1 MTVINPA
8 LPAKE
13 STAALLSLLA
23 SGVVWGVIWLPLKF
37 FAAFGLTGHVIGLT
51 AYAMV
56 AIATLPLIWRE
67 RSLWRPEFGLL
78 ILIGLFFGFAN
89 MAFTT
94 ALMSGSV
101 VRAML
106 LFYLLPAW
114 GAIGGA
120 IFLRE
125 RIGLRRLVAIVLSLG
140 GVFIIMGG
148 VEVLHE
154 PLSVADLCALA
165 AGLFYTAAAIVNR
178 KAHAIPLVSR
188 TLVSFIGCAIVAV
201 CWLALSVPTI
211 PDLSLQVWGLLA
223 LFAFVWLLGGTMLT
237 TFGVTHIQ
245 ASRAAVLM
253 VVELLVAVLSAVWL
267 GGEQLSLMDCMG
279 AVLIIAATLIEASA
293 SQVSNPDERS

>member
-1 MTVINPA
+1 MTAENPA

-13 STAALLSLLA
+13 STAALLALMG
-23 SGVVWGVIWLPLKF
+23 SGMVWGVIWWPLKY
-37 FAAFGLTGHVIGLT
+37 FATFGLTGHVIGLT

-56 AIATLPLIWRE
+56 AIATLPLVWRE
-67 RSLWRPEFGLL
+67 RHQWRPEFGLL
-78 ILIGLFFGFAN
+78 VLIGLFFGFAN

-106 LFYLLPAW
+106 LFYLLPVW

-125 RIGLRRLVAIVLSLG
+125 RIGPRRLVAIVLSLG

-148 VEVLHE
+148 VDVLRE
-154 PLSVADLCALA
+154 PLSVADLCALS
-165 AGLFYTAAAIVNR
+165 AGLFYTAAAIANR
-178 KAHAIPLVSR
+178 KARVIPLISR
-188 TLVSFIGCAIVAV
+188 TLVSFIGCALVAV

-211 PDLSLQVWGLLA
+211 PELSMQTWGLLA

-245 ASRAAVLM
+245 ASRAAVLQ

-267 GGEQLSLMDCMG
+267 GGEQLGLTDCLG
-279 AVLIIAATLIEASA
+279 AVLIVTATLIEAF
-293 SQVSNPDERS
+293 SQSQA

>member
-1 MTVINPA
+1 MTAVNPV

-13 STAALLSLLA
+13 SKAALFSLIG
-23 SGVVWGVIWLPLKF
+23 SGIVWGGIWVPLKY

-56 AIATLPLIWRE
+56 ALATLPLVWRE
-67 RSLWRPEFGLL
+67 RHLWRPELGLL

-89 MAFTT
+89 MVFTT
-94 ALMSGSV
+94 ALMTGSV

-125 RIGLRRLVAIVLSLG
+125 RIGPRRLLAILLSLG

-148 VEVLHE
+148 VDVLRE
-154 PLSVADLCALA
+154 PLSVADLCALS

-178 KAHAIPLVSR
+178 KARVIPLTSR
-188 TLVSFIGCAIVAV
+188 TLVSFIGCALVAV
-201 CWLALSVPTI
+201 CWLALSVPVI
-211 PDLSLQVWGLLA
+211 PDLSMQTWGLLA

-267 GGEQLSLMDCMG
+267 GGEQLSLTDCLG
-279 AVLIIAATLIEASA
+279 AVLIVMATLIEAT
-293 SQVSNPDERS
+293 SQPQ

>member
-1 MTVINPA
+1 MTAVNPA

-13 STAALLSLLA
+13 STAAFLCLMG
-23 SGVVWGVIWLPLKF
+23 SGVVWGLMWLPLKY

-56 AIATLPLIWRE
+56 AIATLPVIWRE
-67 RSLWRPEFGLL
+67 RSKWRPEFVLL
-78 ILIGLFFGFAN
+78 LLIGLFFGLAN
-89 MAFTT
+89 MAFTS
-94 ALMSGSV
+94 ALMTGSV

-125 RIGLRRLVAIVLSLG
+125 RIGLRRLAAIVLSLG

-148 VEVLHE
+148 VDVLRE
-154 PLSVADLCALA
+154 PLSSADLYALF

-178 KAHAIPLVSR
+178 KAQAIPLASR
-188 TLVSFIGCAIVAV
+188 TLVSFIGSSLVAL
-201 CWLALSVPTI
+201 CWLTVSVPMMPALSVQT
-211 PDLSLQVWGLLA
+211 WGLLA
-223 LFAFVWLLGGTMLT
+223 VFAFVWLLGGTMLT

-253 VVELLVAVLSAVWL
+253 VVELLVAVLTAVWL
-267 GGEQLSLMDCMG
+267 GGEQLSLTECLG
-279 AVLIIAATLIEASA
+279 AVLIVAATLIEALRQPQS
-293 SQVSNPDERS
+293 

>member
-1 MTVINPA
+1 MTVENPV

-13 STAALLSLLA
+13 STAALLALMG
-23 SGVVWGVIWLPLKF
+23 SGIVWGLIWWPLKY
-37 FAAFGLTGHVIGLT
+37 FATFGLTGHVIGLT

-56 AIATLPLIWRE
+56 AIATLPLVWRE
-67 RSLWRPEFGLL
+67 RRQWRPEFGLL
-78 ILIGLFFGFAN
+78 VLIGLFFGFAN

-106 LFYLLPAW
+106 LFYLLPVW

-125 RIGLRRLVAIVLSLG
+125 RIGPRRLVAIVLSLG

-148 VEVLHE
+148 VDILLE
-154 PLSVADLCALA
+154 PLSVADLCALS
-165 AGLFYTAAAIVNR
+165 AGLFYTAAAIANR
-178 KAHAIPLVSR
+178 KARVIPLISR
-188 TLVSFIGCAIVAV
+188 TLVSFIGCALVAV

-211 PDLSLQVWGLLA
+211 PELSMQTWGLLA

-245 ASRAAVLM
+245 ASRAAVLQ

-267 GGEQLSLMDCMG
+267 GGEQLGLTDCLG
-279 AVLIIAATLIEASA
+279 AVLIVTATLIEAL
-293 SQVSNPDERS
+293 SQAQA

>member
-1 MTVINPA
+1 MTAVNPA

-13 STAALLSLLA
+13 STAAFLCLMG
-23 SGVVWGVIWLPLKF
+23 SGVVWGLIWLPLKY

-56 AIATLPLIWRE
+56 AIATLPLVWRE
-67 RSLWRPEFGLL
+67 RSKWRPEFGLL

-125 RIGLRRLVAIVLSLG
+125 RIGPHRLAAIVLSLA
-140 GVFIIMGG
+140 GVFVIMGG
-148 VEVLHE
+148 VDVLRE
-154 PLSVADLCALA
+154 PLSAADLCALS

-178 KAHAIPLVSR
+178 KALVIPLVSR

-201 CWLALSVPTI
+201 CWLAISVPAI
-211 PDLSLQVWGLLA
+211 PELSMQTWVLLA
-223 LFAFVWLLGGTMLT
+223 VFAFVWLFGGTMLT
-237 TFGVTHIQ
+237 TYGVTHIQ

-253 VVELLVAVLSAVWL
+253 VVELLVAVMSAVWL
-267 GGEQLSLMDCMG
+267 GSEQLSLTDCLG
-279 AVLIIAATLIEASA
+279 AVLIVTATLIEAL
-293 SQVSNPDERS
+293 SQRQS

>member
-1 MTVINPA
+1 MTAVNPA

-13 STAALLSLLA
+13 STAAFLSLMG
-23 SGVVWGVIWLPLKF
+23 SGVVWGLIWLPLKYF
-37 FAAFGLTGHVIGLT
+37 SAFGLNGHVIGLT

-56 AIATLPLIWRE
+56 AIVTLPLIWRE
-67 RSLWRPEFGLL
+67 RSKWRPEFGLL
-78 ILIGLFFGFAN
+78 ILIGLFFGIAN

-125 RIGLRRLVAIVLSLG
+125 RIGPRRLAAIALSLL

-148 VEVLHE
+148 VDVLRE
-154 PLSVADLCALA
+154 PLSVADLCALS

-178 KAHAIPLVSR
+178 KAHVI
-188 TLVSFIGCAIVAV
+188 
-201 CWLALSVPTI
+201 
-211 PDLSLQVWGLLA
+211 
-223 LFAFVWLLGGTMLT
+223 
-237 TFGVTHIQ
+237 
-245 ASRAAVLM
+245 
-253 VVELLVAVLSAVWL
+253 
-267 GGEQLSLMDCMG
+267 
-279 AVLIIAATLIEASA
+279 
-293 SQVSNPDERS
+293 

>member
-1 MTVINPA
+1 MTADNPA

-13 STAALLSLLA
+13 STTAFLSLMA
-23 SGVVWGVIWLPLKF
+23 SGVVWGLIWLPLKY

-56 AIATLPLIWRE
+56 AIATLPLVWRE
-67 RSLWRPEFGLL
+67 RSKWRPEFGLL
-78 ILIGLFFGFAN
+78 VLIGLFFGVAN

-125 RIGLRRLVAIVLSLG
+125 RIGLHRIAAIVLSLS

-148 VEVLHE
+148 VDVLHE
-154 PLSVADLCALA
+154 PLSAADLCALL

-178 KAHAIPLVSR
+178 KAHVIPLLSR
-188 TLVSFIGCAIVAV
+188 TLVSFIGCAIVAA
-201 CWLALSVPTI
+201 CWLVISVPVI
-211 PDLSLQVWGLLA
+211 PDLSMQTWVLLA
-223 LFAFVWLLGGTMLT
+223 LFAFLWLLGGTMLT

-253 VVELLVAVLSAVWL
+253 VVELLVAVLSAVWF
-267 GGEQLSLMDCMG
+267 GGEQLSLTDCLG
-279 AVLIIAATLIEASA
+279 ALLIVTATLIEAFIKPQA
-293 SQVSNPDERS
+293 